1 MTRGRRRAD
10 WARLVEEQSS
20 SGLRVA
26 EWCRQKTIN
35 EKTFRRWKRNLTTKV
50 LNATEATPAGWCQV
64 QPKTKIEP
72 AGCLKLVINNRVAIE
87 LQAGFDHQLLQ
98 EVLGILCP

>member
-10 WARLVEEQSS
+10 WAKLVGEQNS

-35 EKTFRRWKRNLTTKV
+35 EKTFRRWKRNLTTKE
-50 LNATEATPAGWCQV
+50 LTGGEATPAGWCQV
-64 QPKTKIEP
+64 QAKTKAEP
-72 AGCLKLVINNRVAIE
+72 AGCMKLVINDRVAIE